1 MRVGRLTLSCY
12 LFLKVAVGEVEDLQR
27 SISPGQSQSL
37 STAVKRHGSDSTGHV
52 VEEPNTVY
60 LELTHFTIMKKTK
73 PNRRVVKTG
82 QATAKTTYK
91 PAVR

>member
-1 MRVGRLTLSCY
+1 MRVGRLTQICY
-12 LFLKVAVGEVEDLQR
+12 LFLKIAVGEVEDFQR

-60 LELTHFTIMKKTK
+60 LELTHFTFMKKTQ
-73 PNRRVVKTG
+73 T
-82 QATAKTTYK
+82 
-91 PAVR
+91 